1 MCCSR
6 SRPVLTL
13 SPGRSQLASKQMR
26 FVAGVNRER
35 LGAAFRSLG
44 QPHIEDSSCG
54 GDSRLRPQEEA
65 T

>member
-1 MCCSR
+1 MAC
-6 SRPVLTL
+6 
-13 SPGRSQLASKQMR
+13 KQMR

-44 QPHIEDSSCG
+44 QPHIADSLCG
-54 GDSRLRPQEEA
+54 GDSRLRPKGEA